1 MHLGRSSIIITFQ
14 IQESE
19 YYIQYE
25 ARKIEDELRKT
36 IKDGYGNKFNAA
48 VANTAE
54 AGMRVYLGFG
64 CSVNYEKR

>member
-1 MHLGRSSIIITFQ
+1 M
-14 IQESE
+14 
-19 YYIQYE
+19 E
-25 ARKIEDELRKT
+25 AIVEANKQPLYPLRKIEDELRKT